1 MRFASSALAAL
12 AATRLLGR
20 RVTPAADEAEPTPPS
35 GEAGQDTSEWQPSP
49 EPDTL
54 EDGAPKQVLRAASP
68 ELMKWLL
75 AKLGSLGA
83 DVETLTTHDA
93 VHGRGA
99 KWQAKRH
106 GETGFG
112 YGPPTTAACI
122 RAITAPGQTSLY
134 YFLTQHPAAE
144 ELRTELR
151 AKFGDDWQRTCF
163 GRATHFLSH
172 SWGMPFAGFISAL
185 ADVPAG
191 SFVWNDILAIN
202 QHGDAGPLARAAM
215 GADLNSLEGVIK
227 HTKRAVLYFHPLDAP
242 APIKR
247 VWCLYEILTV
257 VSTEGGELTLG
268 FTSTGKKEMFRIA
281 KGFSRVG
288 KAADKDLDQAKKLQ
302 KTIEQLKSKRAE
314 ATVPADA
321 DMIKRKIVKTFGG
334 YTKFDDKLREA
345 LLSAVMGFTSH
356 LELVETGRAFMA
368 AKSKNAREE
377 ALKPL
382 LQALER
388 AGKRLI
394 PPDAIDLRGSHSL
407 DLSGKKLT
415 DEHAKG
421 LAQLVVK
428 SQITSLKCA
437 CHIPN
442 HCRKRQYPTVCC
454 ASLMRSVDG
463 HALPIEELKGVKPV
477 EAIDLSGKRL
487 GVASGIIIAACIK
500 ENAVLKE
507 LKCAARP
514 LHARQR

>member
-1 MRFASSALAAL
+1 
-12 AATRLLGR
+12 
-20 RVTPAADEAEPTPPS
+20 
-35 GEAGQDTSEWQPSP
+35 
-49 EPDTL
+49 
-54 EDGAPKQVLRAASP
+54 
-68 ELMKWLL
+68 
-75 AKLGSLGA
+75 
-83 DVETLTTHDA
+83 
-93 VHGRGA
+93 
-99 KWQAKRH
+99 
-106 GETGFG
+106 
-112 YGPPTTAACI
+112 
-122 RAITAPGQTSLY
+122 
-134 YFLTQHPAAE
+134 
-144 ELRTELR
+144 
-151 AKFGDDWQRTCF
+151 
-163 GRATHFLSH
+163 
-172 SWGMPFAGFISAL
+172 
-185 ADVPAG
+185 
-191 SFVWNDILAIN
+191 
-202 QHGDAGPLARAAM
+202 
-215 GADLNSLEGVIK
+215 
-227 HTKRAVLYFHPLDAP
+227 
-242 APIKR
+242 
-247 VWCLYEILTV
+247 
-257 VSTEGGELTLG
+257 
-268 FTSTGKKEMFRIA
+268 
-281 KGFSRVG
+281 
-288 KAADKDLDQAKKLQ
+288 
-302 KTIEQLKSKRAE
+302 
-314 ATVPADA
+314 
-321 DMIKRKIVKTFGG
+321 
-334 YTKFDDKLREA
+334 
-345 LLSAVMGFTSH
+345 MGFTSH